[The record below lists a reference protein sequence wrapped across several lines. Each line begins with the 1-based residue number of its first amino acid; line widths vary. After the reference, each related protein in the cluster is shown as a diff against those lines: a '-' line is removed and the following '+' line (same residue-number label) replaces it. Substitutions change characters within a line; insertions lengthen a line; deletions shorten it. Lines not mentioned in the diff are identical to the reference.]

1 MYYLDLVLLPMY
13 LYLSNYIP
21 RAIQVQTCLIS
32 FWNETKHIL
41 PLQLINSFLTW
52 QNQHKTQKDVIWRC
66 QVFAV
71 GARNYG
77 IKDIL
82 KLLLNYLAFMLLRNI
97 YRNFQRFKTFLSIAH
112 LIQIS
117 IDRFWIAYRLHH
129 YKSFLTP
136 LIWLPIC
143 GSFQGVLFHIKNTVI
158 SAEFRCKAGP

>member
-1 MYYLDLVLLPMY
+1 MY
-13 LYLSNYIP
+13 LSLSNYIP
-21 RAIQVQTCLIS
+21 RAIQVQTCLIR
-32 FWNETKHIL
+32 FWNKAKHIL

-71 GARNYG
+71 GVRNYE

-82 KLLLNYLAFMLLRNI
+82 KLLLNYLAFMLLRDI
-97 YRNFQRFKTFLSIAH
+97 YRNFQILKTFLSIAPFDLIAH

-129 YKSFLTP
+129 YKSFPTP
-136 LIWLPIC
+136 LIWLPIS
-143 GSFQGVLFHIKNTVI
+143 GSFQGILSHF
-158 SAEFRCKAGP
+158 

>member
-1 MYYLDLVLLPMY
+1 MY

-32 FWNETKHIL
+32 FWNKAKHIL

-97 YRNFQRFKTFLSIAH
+97 YRNFQRLKTFLSIAQFDPIAH

-129 YKSFLTP
+129 YKSFPTP
-136 LIWLPIC
+136 LIWLPII
-143 GSFQGVLFHIKNTVI
+143 GSFQGVLSHFKIV
-158 SAEFRCKAGP
+158 S

>member
-1 MYYLDLVLLPMY
+1 MY

-21 RAIQVQTCLIS
+21 SHNKSRHVSLVFEMKQNID
-32 FWNETKHIL
+32 WPH
-41 PLQLINSFLTW
+41 QLINSFLTL
-52 QNQHKTQKDVIWRC
+52 QNQHKTQKDVISRC
-66 QVFAV
+66 QVFTV
-71 GARNYG
+71 GVRNYG